1 MILDILLLRLLL
13 VCLSLYLILK
23 IALAF
28 DGITLSARLFIL
40 IFTISKFDVAE
51 NFLNHYLI
59 FYFLFH
65 LKFLIKGVDG
75 FLALFG

>member
-1 MILDILLLRLLL
+1 MILDILLLSLLL

-40 IFTISKFDVAE
+40 IFTISKFDAWKFFE
-51 NFLNHYLI
+51 PLSNFLLLI
-59 FYFLFH
+59 SF
-65 LKFLIKGVDG
+65 KILIKGVDG